1 MGLALCATLHE
12 NLDTYE
18 TCITC
23 KPKICTMNKRGPIII
38 IEDDTDDQDILAD
51 IFKELNYDNKLIF
64 FGDSLQALQY
74 LIDTDI
80 EPFLV
85 LSDINMPKLN
95 GMELR
100 EKVHN
105 NEDLRLKSIP
115 YLFFSTSAEQKHVI
129 DAYSRS
135 IQGFFVKPN
144 NYDKLKKVIVKIV
157 EYWQECESPNYI
169 KNAQ

>member
-1 MGLALCATLHE
+1 
-12 NLDTYE
+12 
-18 TCITC
+18 
-23 KPKICTMNKRGPIII
+23 MNKRGPIVI
-38 IEDDTDDQDILAD
+38 IEDDVDDQDILTD
-51 IFKELNYDNKLIF
+51 IFKELNYDNKVIF
-64 FGDSLQALQY
+64 FGDSVQALEY
-74 LIDTDI
+74 LTDTEI

-135 IQGFFVKPN
+135 IQGFFVKPRS
-144 NYDKLKKVIVKIV
+144 YDKLKDVIEKIV
-157 EYWQECESPNYI
+157 GYWQECESPNYI

>member
-1 MGLALCATLHE
+1 MTGELCVTG
-12 NLDTYE
+12 
-18 TCITC
+18 
-23 KPKICTMNKRGPIII
+23 KPLKKVTMNKRGPIII
-38 IEDDTDDQDILAD
+38 IEDDVDDQDVLSE
-51 IFKELNYDNKLIF
+51 IFEELNYSNKLVF
-64 FGDSLQALQY
+64 FGDSVKALEY
-74 LIDTDI
+74 LTATEI

-100 EKVHN
+100 EKIHN

-144 NYDKLKKVIVKIV
+144 SYDQLKMVIVKIV
-157 EYWQECESPNYI
+157 EYWQECVSPNYI
-169 KNAQ
+169 KNAQQ

>member
-1 MGLALCATLHE
+1 
-12 NLDTYE
+12 
-18 TCITC
+18 
-23 KPKICTMNKRGPIII
+23 MNKRGPIII
-38 IEDDTDDQDILAD
+38 IEDDSDDQDILSEV
-51 IFKELNYDNKLIF
+51 FKELNYKNELIF
-64 FGDSLQALQY
+64 FDDGVQALEY
-74 LIDTDI
+74 LTNTEI

-100 EKVHN
+100 EKIHN

-115 YLFFSTSAEQKHVI
+115 YLFFTTSAEQKHVI

-144 NYDKLKKVIVKIV
+144 NYEKLKKIMVKIV
-157 EYWQECESPNYI
+157 EYWQDCESPNYI
-169 KNAQ
+169 KNAQQ

>member
-1 MGLALCATLHE
+1 
-12 NLDTYE
+12 
-18 TCITC
+18 
-23 KPKICTMNKRGPIII
+23 MNKRGPIVI
-38 IEDDTDDQDILAD
+38 IEDDVDDQDILTD

-64 FGDSLQALQY
+64 FGDSIKALEY
-74 LIDTDI
+74 LTDKDT

-85 LSDINMPKLN
+85 LSDINKPKLN

-135 IQGFFVKPN
+135 IHGFFVKPSN
-144 NYDKLKKVIVKIV
+144 CDKLKKVSVKMV
-157 EYWQECESPNYI
+157 EYLQVCESPNYI
-169 KNAQ
+169 KNA

>member
-1 MGLALCATLHE
+1 
-12 NLDTYE
+12 
-18 TCITC
+18 
-23 KPKICTMNKRGPIII
+23 MNKTGPIII
-38 IEDDTDDQDILAD
+38 IEDDIDDQDILSD
-51 IFKELNYDNKLIF
+51 IFKELNYNNKLIF
-64 FGDSLQALQY
+64 FGDSVQALEY
-74 LIDTDI
+74 LTSTDI

-100 EKVHN
+100 EKIHN
-105 NEDLRLKSIP
+105 NEDLRMKSIP
-115 YLFFSTSAEQKHVI
+115 YLFFSTSAEQKHVV

-144 NYDKLKKVIVKIV
+144 NYNKLKTTIIKIV
-157 EYWQECESPNYI
+157 EYWQECVSPNYI

>member
-1 MGLALCATLHE
+1 
-12 NLDTYE
+12 
-18 TCITC
+18 
-23 KPKICTMNKRGPIII
+23 MNKRGPIII
-38 IEDDTDDQDILAD
+38 IEDDIDDQDILKD
-51 IFKELNYDNKLIF
+51 IFKELQYDNKVIF
-64 FGDSLQALQY
+64 FGDSVKALEF
-74 LIDTDI
+74 LTDTDI

-135 IQGFFVKPN
+135 IQGFFVKPH
-144 NYDKLKKVIVKIV
+144 NYEKLKEVIRKIV